1 MARIEKVAVFS
12 SASSPAAGSL
22 RSGGPGRLPHSHTY
36 AVICAETTHMWRRI
50 SRAHLGEFP
59 FLVKPESHSMPAR
72 KKNPSLSVYW
82 DLLLTSARHGRQAVF
97 SPDVPEWLGSAR
109 VLC

>member
-22 RSGGPGRLPHSHTY
+22 RSGGPSRLPHSHTY

-82 DLLLTSARHGRQAVF
+82 DLLLTSARHGRRAVF